1 MPWSGRLRYAARTQ
15 EGIERRRILA
25 TLAQAHHLAQLHLS
39 FQPAPELVM
48 LTGDRSMTA
57 AQDADYPD
65 RGPDDI
71 ALGGLLHLAAA
82 LSYAKVGQK
91 GSAENVRFISCCGS
105 PRRLGCVQVRRS
117 RRGCSS

>member
-1 MPWSGRLRYAARTQ
+1 MSRTRSTWLQ
-15 EGIERRRILA
+15 HPVRA
-25 TLAQAHHLAQLHLS
+25 TKSRSISEPDAS
-39 FQPAPELVM
+39 FQPAPEMVM

-71 ALGGLLHLAAA
+71 ALGGLLHLVAA

-105 PRRLGCVQVRRS
+105 PRRLGFVQVRRS